1 MVSGMND
8 LVSRVAMMSGTTEV
22 IDVITG
28 LKIIITRVVTGK
40 MIGIDS
46 SSTGHAMNVAIA
58 TDAEQS

>member
-1 MVSGMND
+1 MVGGMND
-8 LVSRVAMMSGTTEV
+8 PVSKVAMMSATEV

-28 LKIIITRVVTGK
+28 LKIIITRVATEN

-58 TDAEQS
+58 TDVEQS